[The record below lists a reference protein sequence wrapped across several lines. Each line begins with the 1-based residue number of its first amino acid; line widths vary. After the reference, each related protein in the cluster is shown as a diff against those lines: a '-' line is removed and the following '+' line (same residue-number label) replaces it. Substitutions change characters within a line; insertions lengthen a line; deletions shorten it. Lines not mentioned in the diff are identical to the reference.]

1 MEHDI
6 YKLIAERATCRSYL
20 RDPIPDEILNRVLEA
35 GCQSPSGGGFQAI
48 SIIKVTDSEKR
59 KALVPLCRNQT
70 FIATAPVTLVVCI
83 DYHRME
89 RIIDMEPAPFRET
102 DLFPNLWMGVWDAAI
117 CAHTMVL
124 AAQAEGLGSCYIGNL
139 LNRMDEATKLLGLPR
154 RVVPAIMLTLGYP
167 KVARKQPPKYPASVL
182 VHENTYQELPDET
195 LYRAYR
201 KQNRYQKM
209 PPRDA
214 HVEACCAMAKQ
225 LHGEEY
231 AQRVRADIAKK
242 GYISPYQYW
251 FGCWYLDEPE
261 FLDWNGYRTYFKN
274 QGFNWLEEKEKTT

>member
-6 YKLIAERATCRSYL
+6 YRLIAERATCRSY
-20 RDPIPDEILNRVLEA
+20 RPEPIPDEILNRVLEA
-35 GCQSPSGGGFQAI
+35 GCQSPSGGGFQTL
-48 SIIKVTDSEKR
+48 SIIKVTDPEKR
-59 KALVPLCRNQT
+59 RALVPRCRNQA

-89 RIIDMEPAPFRET
+89 RIIEMEPAPFRET

-124 AAQAEGLGSCYIGNL
+124 AAQAEDLGSCYIGNL
-139 LNRMDEATKLLGLPR
+139 LNRMGEASELLGLPR
-154 RVVPAIMLTLGYP
+154 RVCPAVMLTLGWP
-167 KVARKQPPKYPASVL
+167 KVVRKQAPKYPPAIL
-182 VHENTYQELPDET
+182 VHENEYQELSDEA

-209 PPRDA
+209 PPAPDK
-214 HVEACCAMAKQ
+214 VEACCAMAAQ
-225 LHGEEY
+225 LHGAEY
-231 AQRVRADIAKK
+231 AEQVRTDIEKK

-261 FLDWNGYRTYFKN
+261 FLDWDGYRAYFRN
-274 QGFNWLEEKEKTT
+274 QGFDWLEEKEKTT